1 MLVNAM
7 DDSPIIII
15 GMGSSGTR
23 LIVSVLERLGV
34 FMGGS
39 LLNNEFREP
48 SIFYQTAHAFVDE
61 FRYFDPLPKNWPLIV
76 QRHTPELKNFIY
88 NILPVEYQKAGYNG
102 GPWGFKD
109 PRTLF
114 VLPVYL
120 SVFPL
125 SRVLHCVRDGRDVAL
140 TKIKERW
147 PSLTNTASLDRWF
160 RVWESNVEI
169 AASYQSS
176 VKLGN
181 FAEVR
186 YEDVCHLAEPAVTSV
201 ARLTNSDPDAV
212 RQAIRQLARTDRLA
226 KWNQQSDNFTFASSS
241 KILRAYGYS
250 SA

>member
-1 MLVNAM
+1 MLANTM
-7 DDSPIIII
+7 DDSPIIVI

-48 SIFYQTAHAFVDE
+48 PIFYQIAHAFVDE
-61 FRYFDPLPKNWPLIV
+61 FRYLDPLPENWPLIV
-76 QRHTPELKNFIY
+76 QRHTPELKDFIF
-88 NILPVEYQKAGYNG
+88 NALPVEYQNAGYNG

-114 VLPVYL
+114 VLSVYL
-120 SVFPL
+120 SIFPN
-125 SRVLHCVRDGRDVAL
+125 SRVVHCVRDGRDVAL

-147 PSLTNTASLDRWF
+147 PLLTDTERLDRWF
-160 RVWESNVEI
+160 RVWESNVEV

-176 VKLGN
+176 VKPGN

-186 YEDVCHLAEPAVTSV
+186 YEDVCHLAESAVASLAGLTS
-201 ARLTNSDPDAV
+201 SEPEAV
-212 RQAIRQLARTDRLA
+212 RYAISQLAKTDRLA
-226 KWNQQSDNFTFASSS
+226 KWIQQSDSFAFASSS
-241 KILRAYGYS
+241 KVLRAYGYP